1 MYEGPGRIEKYIF
14 YLIQSFVDL
23 GCSECKFLRVSKK
36 NLNWG
41 LGRNYCLVS
50 GGKNLNLTS
59 FLFHFYTFYPKIHFF
74 FAEKSSISVNSANKT
89 FRKYL
94 SAGGGIH
101 FCKNLKNL
109 LFQYFRHKIGT
120 EKVYGVDIDE
130 EILRD
135 NGRFLKPLIA
145 DYLGKS
151 VS

>member
-74 FAEKSSISVNSANKT
+74 SPKSQVFPSIQ
-89 FRKYL
+89 R
-94 SAGGGIH
+94 I
-101 FCKNLKNL
+101 
-109 LFQYFRHKIGT
+109 
-120 EKVYGVDIDE
+120 
-130 EILRD
+130 
-135 NGRFLKPLIA
+135 KPLENT
-145 DYLGKS
+145 YLRGGDTLL
-151 VS
+151 